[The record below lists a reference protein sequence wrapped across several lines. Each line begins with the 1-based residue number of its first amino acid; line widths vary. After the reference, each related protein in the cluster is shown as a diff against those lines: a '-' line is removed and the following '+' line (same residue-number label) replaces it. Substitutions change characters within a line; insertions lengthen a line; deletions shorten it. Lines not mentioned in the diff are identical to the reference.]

1 MKLGAYLAALSA
13 IACCSAFAEEP
24 QPPGAQPAA
33 AQPPAAQAAAPAAAT
48 QPAAAQ
54 TAVAPAVAGQ
64 AEAKTAKLEKS
75 DVTDAQI
82 KQMRG
87 RGYKPVKQHDGSLTF
102 CRAEGQ
108 IGTHFE
114 VTHCNTFDELNRM
127 ELNAK
132 DYTNTVQQQGSAVPF
147 KGP

>member
-1 MKLGAYLAALSA
+1 MKLGVYLAMLSA
-13 IACCSAFAEEP
+13 TACCAAFAEEP
-24 QPPGAQPAA
+24 QPAAVQPTETQPAA
-33 AQPPAAQAAAPAAAT
+33 PAGQAASSSAAPAAET
-48 QPAAAQ
+48 K
-54 TAVAPAVAGQ
+54 VA
-64 AEAKTAKLEKS
+64 KSEKS
-75 DVTDAQI
+75 DVTDAQM

-87 RGYKPVKQHDGSLTF
+87 RGYKPVKQHDGTLTF

-108 IGTHFE
+108 IGTHFP

-132 DYTNTVQQQGSAVPF
+132 YYTNTIQQQGSPTQF

>member
-1 MKLGAYLAALSA
+1 MKLGVYLAILSA
-13 IACCSAFAEEP
+13 TACCSAFAEEP
-24 QPPGAQPAA
+24 QPAAVQPAV
-33 AQPPAAQAAAPAAAT
+33 AQSAET
-48 QPAAAQ
+48 QPAAVPAPAGQ
-54 TAVAPAVAGQ
+54 AAASSVAPAADTKM
-64 AEAKTAKLEKS
+64 AKSEKS
-75 DVTDAQI
+75 DLTDAQI

-87 RGYKPVKQHDGSLTF
+87 RGYKPVKLHDGTLTF

-132 DYTNTVQQQGSAVPF
+132 YYTNTIQQQASPTQF

>member
-24 QPPGAQPAA
+24 QPPAAQPAA
-33 AQPPAAQAAAPAAAT
+33 AQPPAAPAAAAQT
-48 QPAAAQ
+48 AAAQPAAAQ
-54 TAVAPAVAGQ
+54 PVAGQ

-87 RGYKPVKQHDGSLTF
+87 RGYKPVKQHDGTLTF